1 MIQARKP
8 IFNIHYG
15 KFIKPLEK
23 KVTKHGRFRDHFGKG
38 SPDEIANRISKLS
51 LKWQYKTEGDH
62 TTFDAH
68 ITKELLELTHKY
80 YAACYNNN
88 AELKRLS
95 KRTIINKCRSRHGDK
110 YTVEGSRMSGD
121 VDTSFGNSIIN
132 IAILS
137 ELMYRLG
144 INGEYI
150 VNGDDFI
157 LFTNKPVNIRMA
169 EAILRTMNMETKMKE
184 STENIHNVEF
194 CQTKLVLTAE
204 GRYTTMKHIR
214 KTVEKFGMTFVTTRN
229 YWIYVLENA
238 HGMWMMNK
246 TTPLGLL
253 FKHIYFKMIEL
264 NMVPHAQ
271 ELITK
276 HRKLE
281 YEYLE
286 KAFIY
291 FIKLSRKDTAM
302 NEDYQ
307 ETTVS
312 MITADEDIM
321 DLTEI
326 EQHLMSRIIKLYKQY
341 PQLST
346 KQLLSMPYNRNLFID
361 HNTKTKPYFIDN

>member
-15 KFIKPLEK
+15 KYIKPLEI
-23 KVTKHGRFRDHFGKG
+23 KVTKHGRFKHHFGKG
-38 SPDEIANRISKLS
+38 SPDQIADRIAKLS

-68 ITKELLELTHKY
+68 ITPELLKLTHKF

-88 AELKRLS
+88 SELRRLS

-110 YTVEGSRMSGD
+110 YTVKGSRMSGD

-137 ELMYRLG
+137 ELLFRLG
-144 INGEYI
+144 LKGEFI

-157 LFTNKPVNIRMA
+157 LFTNKPVNIKMA

-184 STENIHNVEF
+184 STLNIHNVEF

-214 KTVEKFGMTFVTTRN
+214 KTIEKFGMTFVSTRN

-246 TTPLGLL
+246 TTPLGLV

-264 NMVPHAQ
+264 DMVPNAQ
-271 ELITK
+271 ELINK
-276 HRKLE
+276 HKRLE

-291 FIKLSRKDTAM
+291 FIKLARKDKALD
-302 NEDYQ
+302 EQYL
-307 ETTVS
+307 EITVS

-321 DLTEI
+321 VIDEL
-326 EQHLMSRIIKLYKQY
+326 EQQLMRRIINLYKKY
-341 PQLST
+341 PLLST
-346 KQLLSMPYNRNLFID
+346 KQLLTMPYNRNLYID
-361 HNTKTKPYFIDN
+361 HNTKTTPYFISN